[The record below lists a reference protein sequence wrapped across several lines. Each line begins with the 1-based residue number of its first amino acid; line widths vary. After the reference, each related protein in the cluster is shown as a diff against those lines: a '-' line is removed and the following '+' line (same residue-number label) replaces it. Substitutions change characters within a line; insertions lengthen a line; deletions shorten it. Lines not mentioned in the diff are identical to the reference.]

1 MKIAILGGSF
11 DPPHLGHLLIAQQII
26 EFAEV
31 DQVWLM
37 PNYSTT
43 AHHKVFQKQLSP
55 SADRLA
61 MTKLLVN
68 DQIKVSDFELK
79 FNKESLTITT
89 LRELSKQH
97 PEHTFYWVTGS
108 DKLETFHLYDDWQ
121 EIIWK
126 YHIIIFPRE
135 HMLWHL
141 NERVKESLELQSIP
155 ENVIVLHNKDLIL
168 SNISSTA
175 IRERVKKGLP
185 IEFLVTPR
193 VEEYIRKHKLYKTSG
208 A

>member
-11 DPPHLGHLLIAQQII
+11 DPPHLGHLLIAEQII
-26 EFAEV
+26 EYAGV

-43 AHHKVFQKQLSP
+43 SHHEVFQKHLSP
-55 SADRLA
+55 AEDRLA
-61 MTKLLVN
+61 MTKLLIN

-79 FNKESLTITT
+79 HNKESLTITT
-89 LRELSKQH
+89 LRELSRKH
-97 PEHTFYWVTGS
+97 PEHIFYWVTGS
-108 DKLETFHLYDDWQ
+108 DKLDTFNLYDDWQ

-126 YHIIIFPRE
+126 YHLIIFPRE

-141 NERVKESLELQSIP
+141 EERVKEALQLQKIP
-155 ENVIVLHNKDLIL
+155 ENVIVLHDKNLIL

-175 IRERVKKGLP
+175 IRERIRKGLS
-185 IEFLVTPR
+185 IDFLVTPK
-193 VEEYIRKHKLYKTSG
+193 VAEYIKKNKLYKK
-208 A
+208 